1 MKTLFISIM
10 MIMPLGLQAQEGHV
24 WERYLSEVMTVE
36 DSESESWERTY
47 DLLCELEQQPLN
59 LNTVT
64 REQLEEL
71 PFLTAQ
77 QIEDMMEYRYRYGA
91 MKSVGELMMIRSL
104 GEVQRRLLTYFIY
117 VGDDA
122 SQRSPRLGD
131 VLKYGRHELTATMRI
146 PFYEREGDH
155 EQYLGYPYRHWMRY
169 QFSYGDYVKLGL
181 VGAQDAGEP
190 FFANRN
196 KWGYDYYSS
205 YLQLRNLGRLE
216 TLVLGNY
223 RMSMGMGLVMNNG
236 FGLGKIA
243 TLQNMGRSTNTL
255 TAHSSRSNSYLQGM
269 GATIRLSTA
278 FRATAFLSYTPLDA
292 TLNKDSTAR
301 TILTSGYH
309 RTETEMAKKHN
320 LYALKTGGALR
331 YEAHGLHLGVNALYV
346 HLDRPLHPQR
356 VSLYQ
361 RIYPYDQDFMN
372 TSLDYGYVSHQ
383 LSLNGETALDKRGHI
398 ATINTFNIRLSDVL
412 SMMALQRFYSYKY
425 ASLDAQSYSDGGRV
439 QNESGVYLGLSWHP
453 SPEFQV
459 SAYTDYA
466 YFAWAKY
473 QVLQSSYSWDQ
484 LLQAAYTGKRWNL
497 GVRYRLRMK
506 QKDDKDKKTLN
517 DRWEHRGRLSAEYAT
532 DFGLSCRTQ
541 LDGGY
546 CAYSEGE
553 WGGMVSESLSYTKDW
568 LRLNIGAGYFHTDS
582 YDSRVWL
589 YEQGPLYA
597 YSMNQFYGEGIRY
610 WLMVRAAVGKRL
622 MLTAKIGVTD
632 YFDRS
637 VIGSGY
643 QQIEASSQCDLDIQ
657 LRWKI

>member
-1 MKTLFISIM
+1 
-10 MIMPLGLQAQEGHV
+10 
-24 WERYLSEVMTVE
+24 
-36 DSESESWERTY
+36 
-47 DLLCELEQQPLN
+47 
-59 LNTVT
+59 
-64 REQLEEL
+64 
-71 PFLTAQ
+71 
-77 QIEDMMEYRYRYGA
+77 
-91 MKSVGELMMIRSL
+91 
-104 GEVQRRLLTYFIY
+104 
-117 VGDDA
+117 
-122 SQRSPRLGD
+122 
-131 VLKYGRHELTATMRI
+131 
-146 PFYEREGDH
+146 
-155 EQYLGYPYRHWMRY
+155 
-169 QFSYGDYVKLGL
+169 
-181 VGAQDAGEP
+181 
-190 FFANRN
+190 
-196 KWGYDYYSS
+196 
-205 YLQLRNLGRLE
+205 
-216 TLVLGNY
+216 
-223 RMSMGMGLVMNNG
+223 MGMGLVMNNG

-255 TAHSSRSNSYLQGM
+255 TAHSSRSNSYLQGL
-269 GATIRLSTA
+269 GATIRLSKA

-320 LYALKTGGALR
+320 LHALKTGGALR

-383 LSLNGETALDKRGHI
+383 LSLNGETALDKKGHI

-425 ASLDAQSYSDGGRV
+425 ASLDAQSYSDGGRI

-473 QVLQSSYSWDQ
+473 QVSQSSYSWDQ

-497 GVRYRLRMK
+497 GARYRLRMK
-506 QKDDKDKKTLN
+506 QKDDKDKKTLD

-546 CAYSEGE
+546 CAYGEGE

-610 WLMVRAAVGKRL
+610 WLMLRAKVAGNL
-622 MLTAKIGVTD
+622 MLTAKIGTTD
-632 YFDRS
+632 YFDRGY
-637 VIGSGY
+637 IGSGY
-643 QQIEASSQCDLDIQ
+643 QQIDGSSQTDLDLQ
-657 LRWKI
+657 LRWII

>member
-77 QIEDMMEYRYRYGA
+77 QIEELMEYRYRYGV

-122 SQRSPRLGD
+122 SQRSLQLGD
-131 VLKYGRHELTATMRI
+131 VLKYGRHELTTTMRI

-223 RMSMGMGLVMNNG
+223 RVSMGMGLVMNNG

-255 TAHSSRSNSYLQGM
+255 TAHSSRSNSYLQGL
-269 GATIRLSTA
+269 GATIRLSKA

-320 LYALKTGGALR
+320 LHALKTGGALR

-412 SMMALQRFYSYKY
+412 NMMALQRFYSYKY

-473 QVLQSSYSWDQ
+473 QVSQSSYSWDQ
-484 LLQAAYTGKRWNL
+484 LFQAAYTGKRWNL
-497 GVRYRLRMK
+497 GARYRLRMK
-506 QKDDKDKKTLN
+506 QKDDKDKKTLD

-610 WLMVRAAVGKRL
+610 WLMVRAKVAGNL
-622 MLTAKIGVTD
+622 MLTAKIGTTD
-632 YFDRS
+632 YFDRDY
-637 VIGSGY
+637 IGSGY
-643 QQIEASSQCDLDIQ
+643 QQIDGSSQTDLDLQ
-657 LRWKI
+657 LRWII

>member
-320 LYALKTGGALR
+320 LHALKTGGALR

-473 QVLQSSYSWDQ
+473 QVSQSSYSWDQ

>member
-1 MKTLFISIM
+1 M

-77 QIEDMMEYRYRYGA
+77 QIEELMEYRYRYGA

-104 GEVQRRLLTYFIY
+104 GEVQRRLLSYFIY
-117 VGDDA
+117 VGDDV
-122 SQRSPRLGD
+122 SQRSPQLGD
-131 VLKYGRHELTATMRI
+131 VLKYGRHELTTTMRI

-223 RMSMGMGLVMNNG
+223 RVSMGMGLVMNNG

-243 TLQNMGRSTNTL
+243 TLQNMGRSTNML

-269 GATIRLSTA
+269 GTTIRLSKA
-278 FRATAFLSYTPLDA
+278 FRTTAFLSYTPLDA

-320 LYALKTGGALR
+320 LHALKTGGALR

-383 LSLNGETALDKRGHI
+383 LSLNGETALDKKGHI

-425 ASLDAQSYSDGGRV
+425 ASLDAQSYSDGGRI

-459 SAYTDYA
+459 SAYADYA

-473 QVLQSSYSWDQ
+473 QVSQSSYSWDQ

-497 GVRYRLRMK
+497 GARYRLRMK

-610 WLMVRAAVGKRL
+610 WLMLRAKVAGNL
-622 MLTAKIGVTD
+622 MLTAKIGTTD
-632 YFDRS
+632 YFDRDY
-637 VIGSGY
+637 IGSGY
-643 QQIEASSQCDLDIQ
+643 QQIDGSSQTDLDLQ
-657 LRWKI
+657 LRWII

>member
-36 DSESESWERTY
+36 DSESESWERTC

-320 LYALKTGGALR
+320 LHALKTGGALR

-459 SAYTDYA
+459 FAYTDYA

-473 QVLQSSYSWDQ
+473 QVSQSSYSWDQ

-610 WLMVRAAVGKRL
+610 WLMVRAKVAGNL
-622 MLTAKIGVTD
+622 MLTAKIGTTD
-632 YFDRS
+632 YFDRDY
-637 VIGSGY
+637 IGSGY
-643 QQIEASSQCDLDIQ
+643 QQIDGSSQTDLDLQ
-657 LRWKI
+657 LRWII

>member
-77 QIEDMMEYRYRYGA
+77 QIEELMEYRYRYGA

-117 VGDDA
+117 VGDDV
-122 SQRSPRLGD
+122 SQRSPQLGD
-131 VLKYGRHELTATMRI
+131 VLKYGRHELTTTMRI

-223 RMSMGMGLVMNNG
+223 RVSMGMGLVMNNG

-269 GATIRLSTA
+269 GTTIRLSKA
-278 FRATAFLSYTPLDA
+278 FRTTAFLSYTPLDA

-320 LYALKTGGALR
+320 LHALKTGGALR

-383 LSLNGETALDKRGHI
+383 LSLNGETALDKKGHI

-425 ASLDAQSYSDGGRV
+425 ASLDAQSYSDGGRI

-459 SAYTDYA
+459 SAYADYA

-473 QVLQSSYSWDQ
+473 QVSQSSYSWDQ

-497 GVRYRLRMK
+497 GARYRLRMK
-506 QKDDKDKKTLN
+506 QKDDKDKKTL
-517 DRWEHRGRLSAEYAT
+517 DDCWEHRGRLSAEYAT

-546 CAYSEGE
+546 CAYGEGE

-610 WLMVRAAVGKRL
+610 WLMLRAKVAGNL
-622 MLTAKIGVTD
+622 MLTAKIGTTD
-632 YFDRS
+632 YFDRGY
-637 VIGSGY
+637 IGSGY
-643 QQIEASSQCDLDIQ
+643 QQIDGSSQTDLDLQ
-657 LRWKI
+657 LRWII

>member
-104 GEVQRRLLTYFIY
+104 GEAQRRLLTYFIY

-236 FGLGKIA
+236 SGLGKIA

-320 LYALKTGGALR
+320 LHALKTGGALR

-473 QVLQSSYSWDQ
+473 QVSQSSYSWDQ

>member
-205 YLQLRNLGRLE
+205 YLQPRNLGRLE

-320 LYALKTGGALR
+320 LHALKTGGALR

-473 QVLQSSYSWDQ
+473 QVSQSSYSWDQ